1 MKRVLL
7 GLGGLQLLVIVLFFA
22 IVPGKLERDMN
33 RVAPGPEPEVT
44 EAARALHRSLV
55 IGDLHTDSTLW
66 QRDLGQR
73 ADRGHVDIPRLV
85 DGNVALQVF
94 TSVTKSPAGQN
105 YEHNATDTRDNI
117 TLLALV
123 QRWPVRTWNSLA
135 ERALYQAGKVHRL
148 AADHPEQLQLVRN
161 RRELAALLVRR
172 AEGEAVVGAVL
183 GTEGSHALDGDLA
196 NIDRLYDAG
205 LRIMGLQHFFD
216 NRLGGSLHGESGTGL
231 TDFGRQAVERMLDR
245 DMIIDLA
252 HSSEQVVL
260 DVLAMT
266 DKPLVVSHTGFRG
279 HCDTPRNISD
289 GTMQA
294 IAAGGGLIGVGYWDA
309 AVCDTSVAAIV
320 DAIRYGIDLVGVD
333 HVALGSDYDGTITA
347 PFDTSQLLLLTSEML
362 ARGFTETE
370 IRKVMGLNL
379 VQLLERELPAG

>member
-1 MKRVLL
+1 MKRLL
-7 GLGGLQLLVIVLFFA
+7 LAMVGLLVLIAILFFA
-22 IVPGKLERDMN
+22 VMPGMLERDMN
-33 RVAPGPEPEVT
+33 RVEPGPEPQVT
-44 EAARALHRSLV
+44 DAARTLHRTLV
-55 IGDLHTDSTLW
+55 VGDLHTDSTLW
-66 QRDLGQR
+66 QRDLSER
-73 ADRGHVDIPRLV
+73 ADRGHVDLPRLV
-85 DGNVALQVF
+85 DGNVAVQVF

-105 YEHNATDTRDNI
+105 YEQNATDTRDNI

-123 QRWPVRTWNSLA
+123 QRWPTRTWDSLA
-135 ERALYQAGKVHRL
+135 ERAIYQAEKVHRL
-148 AADHPEQLQLVRN
+148 AAKHPEQLQLVRN

-172 AEGEAVVGAVL
+172 AEGETVVGAVL

-196 NIDRLYDAG
+196 NIDRLYDTG

-216 NRLGGSLHGESGTGL
+216 NKLGGSLHGETGAGL
-231 TDFGRQAVERMLDR
+231 TDFGREAVERMLGK
-245 DMIIDLA
+245 DMIIDVA

-260 DVLAMT
+260 DVLAMA
-266 DKPLVVSHTGFRG
+266 DKPLIVSHTGFKG

-289 GTMQA
+289 KTMQA
-294 IAAGGGLIGVGYWDA
+294 IAADGGLIGVGYWDA
-309 AVCDTSVAAIV
+309 AVCETSVAAIV

-347 PFDTSQLLLLTSEML
+347 PFDTSRLLLLTSEML

-379 VQLLERELPAG
+379 VRLLERELPEN